1 MSGIIG
7 TLIGIIITLII
18 LGVIYWA
25 ITQLLPL
32 IPLPE
37 PFNRI
42 IHVLLIV
49 ILVFVVLWIVLVLL
63 GAAGVRV
70 PGPFRGDLGVPGG
83 AVTALSTAAPRH
95 LPWVL
100 SA

>member
-1 MSGIIG
+1 MTSLIG
-7 TLIGIIITLII
+7 TLVGIIITLII
-18 LGVIYWA
+18 LGVIWWA

-49 ILVFVVLWIVLVLL
+49 ILVLVVLWIILVLL
-63 GAAGVRV
+63 GAAGVHV
-70 PGPFRGDLGVPGG
+70 PGPFRAGSVGGG
-83 AVTALSTAAPRH
+83 AFASLSTATGGH
-95 LPWVL
+95 L
-100 SA
+100 